1 MLVEQTIIYVQIYN
15 LVIYQKYNDSMQS
28 ACLVASPV
36 VKSFKFPF
44 EGIRLTVITYPEKE
58 NPKDFNFKQ
67 LHFCCDSFINYH
79 IMSNFLKVLFFV
91 LFDKQNINSLEL

>member
-1 MLVEQTIIYVQIYN
+1 MLVKQTIIYVQIYN

-58 NPKDFNFKQ
+58 NPKDSILNN
-67 LHFCCDSFINYH
+67 CI
-79 IMSNFLKVLFFV
+79 FV
-91 LFDKQNINSLEL
+91 VIRL